1 MFVHKDII
9 IVFIFILLVCLLFIF
24 LFLKD
29 LRSVIKNLQNFSG
42 KPIKSSR
49 LFFFKLYEP
58 IIFNLN
64 SILKTYQDNYRI
76 EQLRVFFFNYFFQNF
91 PDPLLIIDQRLHV
104 IEFNSASEEL
114 LGNIIKNK
122 NIFSVLR
129 IPELG
134 ELIDESQKKR
144 KPIEAEVN
152 LIYPSE
158 RIYKIWISGSRDV
171 GKNKLS
177 FIRLFDTTAEHNLQN
192 LQKDFIANASHEL
205 KTPISVIIGYC
216 ETLLSEKNTKKNIKE
231 SFLKTMGNE
240 AERMSRLVNDL
251 LSLSRIERTEF
262 SPPDEKVNLIDIL
275 KDVQKICKERKLF
288 KKLKCKFFIPRKGI
302 FVIGDESELKQVFF
316 NIIENAITHSH
327 SKKAIE
333 VNIKQT
339 KDLVTLIVEDFGIG
353 VANQNIPLLTKRFY
367 RVNPS
372 RSRDSGNT
380 GLGLSIVK
388 HILNRHNANFQIES
402 EMGKGSKFIVT
413 FDKEDRPSKDF
424 FIFLFFVIFM

>member
-64 SILKTYQDNYRI
+64 SILKKYQDNYRI

-91 PDPLLIIDQRLHV
+91 PDPLLIVDQRLQV
-104 IEFNSASEEL
+104 IEFNSASGQL
-114 LGNIIKNK
+114 LGENIKNK

-129 IPELG
+129 IPELSD
-134 ELIDESQKKR
+134 LIDESQKKK
-144 KPIEAEVN
+144 KPIEKEVD

-413 FDKEDRPSKDF
+413 FDKGRSA
-424 FIFLFFVIFM
+424 L

>member
-114 LGNIIKNK
+114 LGSIIKNK

-413 FDKEDRPSKDF
+413 FDNGRST
-424 FIFLFFVIFM
+424 L

>member
-29 LRSVIKNLQNFSG
+29 LRSVIKNLQSFSG

-114 LGNIIKNK
+114 LGNVIKNK

-413 FDKEDRPSKDF
+413 FDKGRAA
-424 FIFLFFVIFM
+424 L

>member
-64 SILKTYQDNYRI
+64 SILKEYQDNYRI

-262 SPPDEKVNLIDIL
+262 SPPDQKVNLCDIL

-413 FDKEDRPSKDF
+413 FDKGRS
-424 FIFLFFVIFM
+424 IL

>member
-9 IVFIFILLVCLLFIF
+9 IVFIFILLICLLFIF

-29 LRSVIKNLQNFSG
+29 LRNVVSDLQNFSG
-42 KPIKSSR
+42 KPVKSSR
-49 LFFFKLYEP
+49 LFFFKLFEP
-58 IIFNLN
+58 VIFNLN
-64 SILKTYQDNYRI
+64 TILKKYQDNYRI

-114 LGNIIKNK
+114 LGNVIKNK

-339 KDLVTLIVEDFGIG
+339 KNLVTLIVEDFGIG

-413 FDKEDRPSKDF
+413 FDKGRST
-424 FIFLFFVIFM
+424 L

>member
-64 SILKTYQDNYRI
+64 SILKKYQDNYRI

-413 FDKEDRPSKDF
+413 FDRGRST
-424 FIFLFFVIFM
+424 L

>member
-64 SILKTYQDNYRI
+64 SILKKYQDNYRI

-91 PDPLLIIDQRLHV
+91 PDPLLIIDQRLQV
-104 IEFNSASEEL
+104 IEFNSASGQL
-114 LGNIIKNK
+114 LGENIKNK

-129 IPELG
+129 IPELSD
-134 ELIDESQKKR
+134 LIDESQKKK
-144 KPIEAEVN
+144 KPIEKEVD

-413 FDKEDRPSKDF
+413 FDKGRSA
-424 FIFLFFVIFM
+424 L

>member
-64 SILKTYQDNYRI
+64 SILKKYQDNYRI
-76 EQLRVFFFNYFFQNF
+76 EQLRVFFFNYFFQHF
-91 PDPLLIIDQRLHV
+91 PDPLLIIDQRLQV
-104 IEFNSASEEL
+104 IEFNSASGQL
-114 LGNIIKNK
+114 LGENIKNK

-129 IPELG
+129 IPELSD
-134 ELIDESQKKR
+134 LIDESQKKK
-144 KPIEAEVN
+144 KPIEKEVD

-216 ETLLSEKNTKKNIKE
+216 ETLLSEKNTTKNIKE

-413 FDKEDRPSKDF
+413 FDKGRSA
-424 FIFLFFVIFM
+424 L

>member
-114 LGNIIKNK
+114 LGSIIKNK

-413 FDKEDRPSKDF
+413 FDKGRSA
-424 FIFLFFVIFM
+424 L

>member
-58 IIFNLN
+58 VIFNLN
-64 SILKTYQDNYRI
+64 SILKKYQDNYRI

-114 LGNIIKNK
+114 LGNVIKNK

-134 ELIDESQKKR
+134 ELIDESKKKR
-144 KPIEAEVN
+144 KPVEAEVN

-413 FDKEDRPSKDF
+413 FDKGRSA
-424 FIFLFFVIFM
+424 L

>member
-29 LRSVIKNLQNFSG
+29 LRSVIKNLQSFSG

-64 SILKTYQDNYRI
+64 SILKKYQDNYRI

-114 LGNIIKNK
+114 LGSIIKNK

-262 SPPDEKVNLIDIL
+262 SPPEEKVN
-275 KDVQKICKERKLF
+275 
-288 KKLKCKFFIPRKGI
+288 
-302 FVIGDESELKQVFF
+302 
-316 NIIENAITHSH
+316 
-327 SKKAIE
+327 
-333 VNIKQT
+333 
-339 KDLVTLIVEDFGIG
+339 
-353 VANQNIPLLTKRFY
+353 
-367 RVNPS
+367 
-372 RSRDSGNT
+372 
-380 GLGLSIVK
+380 
-388 HILNRHNANFQIES
+388 
-402 EMGKGSKFIVT
+402 
-413 FDKEDRPSKDF
+413 
-424 FIFLFFVIFM
+424 

>member
-64 SILKTYQDNYRI
+64 SILKKYQDNYRI

-144 KPIEAEVN
+144 RPIEAEVN

-262 SPPDEKVNLIDIL
+262 SPPDEKVNLINIL

-413 FDKEDRPSKDF
+413 FDKGRPT
-424 FIFLFFVIFM
+424 L

>member
-64 SILKTYQDNYRI
+64 SILKKYQDNYRI

-144 KPIEAEVN
+144 RPIEAEVN

-216 ETLLSEKNTKKNIKE
+216 ETLLSEKNTKKDIKE

-413 FDKEDRPSKDF
+413 FDKGRST
-424 FIFLFFVIFM
+424 L

>member
-64 SILKTYQDNYRI
+64 SILKKYQDNYRI

-144 KPIEAEVN
+144 KAIEAEVN

-231 SFLKTMGNE
+231 SFLKTIGNE

-413 FDKEDRPSKDF
+413 FDRGRST
-424 FIFLFFVIFM
+424 L

>member
-64 SILKTYQDNYRI
+64 SILKKYQDNYRI

-91 PDPLLIIDQRLHV
+91 PDPLLIIDQRLQV
-104 IEFNSASEEL
+104 IEFNSASGQL
-114 LGNIIKNK
+114 LGENIKNK

-129 IPELG
+129 IPELSD
-134 ELIDESQKKR
+134 LIDESQKKK
-144 KPIEAEVN
+144 KPIEKEVD

-192 LQKDFIANASHEL
+192 LQRDFIANASHEL

-240 AERMSRLVNDL
+240 AERMSRLVNEL

-413 FDKEDRPSKDF
+413 FDKGRSA
-424 FIFLFFVIFM
+424 L

>member
-64 SILKTYQDNYRI
+64 SILKKYQDNYRI

-144 KPIEAEVN
+144 RPVEAEVN

-216 ETLLSEKNTKKNIKE
+216 ETLLSEKNTRKNIKE

-413 FDKEDRPSKDF
+413 FDKGRST
-424 FIFLFFVIFM
+424 L

>member
-64 SILKTYQDNYRI
+64 SILKKYQDNYRI

-152 LIYPSE
+152 LIYPFE

-216 ETLLSEKNTKKNIKE
+216 ETLLSEKNTKKDIKE

-275 KDVQKICKERKLF
+275 KDVKKICSERKLF

-302 FVIGDESELKQVFF
+302 FIIGDESELKQVFF

-413 FDKEDRPSKDF
+413 FDKGKP
-424 FIFLFFVIFM
+424 

>member
-29 LRSVIKNLQNFSG
+29 LRSVIKNLQSFSG

-64 SILKTYQDNYRI
+64 SILKKYQDNYRI

-114 LGNIIKNK
+114 LGSIIKNK

-413 FDKEDRPSKDF
+413 FDKGRST
-424 FIFLFFVIFM
+424 L

>member
-29 LRSVIKNLQNFSG
+29 LRSVIKNLKNFSG

-64 SILKTYQDNYRI
+64 SILKKYQDNYRI
-76 EQLRVFFFNYFFQNF
+76 EQLRVFFFNYFFKHF

-114 LGNIIKNK
+114 LGNVIKNK

-216 ETLLSEKNTKKNIKE
+216 ETLLSEKNTKRKIILLIK
-231 SFLKTMGNE
+231 LY
-240 AERMSRLVNDL
+240 
-251 LSLSRIERTEF
+251 
-262 SPPDEKVNLIDIL
+262 
-275 KDVQKICKERKLF
+275 KL
-288 KKLKCKFFIPRKGI
+288 
-302 FVIGDESELKQVFF
+302 
-316 NIIENAITHSH
+316 
-327 SKKAIE
+327 
-333 VNIKQT
+333 
-339 KDLVTLIVEDFGIG
+339 
-353 VANQNIPLLTKRFY
+353 
-367 RVNPS
+367 
-372 RSRDSGNT
+372 
-380 GLGLSIVK
+380 
-388 HILNRHNANFQIES
+388 
-402 EMGKGSKFIVT
+402 
-413 FDKEDRPSKDF
+413 
-424 FIFLFFVIFM
+424 

>member
-114 LGNIIKNK
+114 LGNVIKNK

-413 FDKEDRPSKDF
+413 FDKGRSA
-424 FIFLFFVIFM
+424 L

>member
-64 SILKTYQDNYRI
+64 SILKKYQDNYRI

-114 LGNIIKNK
+114 LGNLIKNK

-413 FDKEDRPSKDF
+413 FDKGR
-424 FIFLFFVIFM
+424 LTL

>member
-76 EQLRVFFFNYFFQNF
+76 EQLRVFFFDYFFQNF

-413 FDKEDRPSKDF
+413 FDKGRSA
-424 FIFLFFVIFM
+424 L

>member
-64 SILKTYQDNYRI
+64 SILKKYQDNYRI

-114 LGNIIKNK
+114 LGNVIKNK

-134 ELIDESQKKR
+134 ELIDESKKKR
-144 KPIEAEVN
+144 KPVEAEVN

-413 FDKEDRPSKDF
+413 FDRGRST
-424 FIFLFFVIFM
+424 L

>member
-29 LRSVIKNLQNFSG
+29 LRSVIKNLQSFSG

-144 KPIEAEVN
+144 RPIEAEVN

-413 FDKEDRPSKDF
+413 FDKGRST
-424 FIFLFFVIFM
+424 L

>member
-64 SILKTYQDNYRI
+64 SILKKYQDNYRI

-114 LGNIIKNK
+114 LGSIIKNK

-413 FDKEDRPSKDF
+413 FDKGRST
-424 FIFLFFVIFM
+424 L

>member
-114 LGNIIKNK
+114 LGSIIKNK

-402 EMGKGSKFIVT
+402 EIRLS
-413 FDKEDRPSKDF
+413 
-424 FIFLFFVIFM
+424 

>member
-9 IVFIFILLVCLLFIF
+9 IVFIFILLICLLFIF

-29 LRSVIKNLQNFSG
+29 LRNVVSDLQNFSG
-42 KPIKSSR
+42 KPVKSSR
-49 LFFFKLYEP
+49 LFFFKLFEP
-58 IIFNLN
+58 VIFNLN
-64 SILKTYQDNYRI
+64 TILKKYQDNYRI

-114 LGNIIKNK
+114 LGNVIKNK

-144 KPIEAEVN
+144 RPIEAEVN

-288 KKLKCKFFIPRKGI
+288 KKLKCTFFIPRKGI
-302 FVIGDESELKQVFF
+302 FVIGDRTELKQVFF
-316 NIIENAITHSH
+316 NIIENAITHSQ
-327 SKKAIE
+327 SKKP
-333 VNIKQT
+333 IKVSIKNM
-339 KDLVTLIVEDFGIG
+339 KDVANLTVEDFGIG
-353 VANQNIPLLTKRFY
+353 VATQNIPLLTKRFF
-367 RVNPS
+367 RVDPS
-372 RSRDSGNT
+372 RSRKLGNT

-388 HILNRHNANFQIES
+388 HILNRHNASFHVES
-402 EMGKGSKFIVT
+402 EIGKGSKFLVT
-413 FDKEDRPSKDF
+413 FKINNPN
-424 FIFLFFVIFM
+424 LLQ

>member
-114 LGNIIKNK
+114 LGSIIKNK

-144 KPIEAEVN
+144 RPIEAEVN

-413 FDKEDRPSKDF
+413 FDKGRSA
-424 FIFLFFVIFM
+424 L

>member
-64 SILKTYQDNYRI
+64 SILKKYQDNYRI

-144 KPIEAEVN
+144 RPIEAEVN

-275 KDVQKICKERKLF
+275 KEVKKICKERKLF
-288 KKLKCKFFIPRKGI
+288 KKLKCKFFVPRKGI

-413 FDKEDRPSKDF
+413 FDKGRST
-424 FIFLFFVIFM
+424 L

>member
-114 LGNIIKNK
+114 LGSIIKNK

-413 FDKEDRPSKDF
+413 FDKGRST
-424 FIFLFFVIFM
+424 L

>member
-64 SILKTYQDNYRI
+64 SILKKYQDNYRI

-114 LGNIIKNK
+114 LGNVIKNK

-144 KPIEAEVN
+144 RPIEAEVN

-413 FDKEDRPSKDF
+413 FDKGRSA
-424 FIFLFFVIFM
+424 L

>member
-64 SILKTYQDNYRI
+64 SILKKYQDNYRI

-413 FDKEDRPSKDF
+413 FDKGKST
-424 FIFLFFVIFM
+424 L

>member
-64 SILKTYQDNYRI
+64 SILKKYQDNYRI

-134 ELIDESQKKR
+134 ELIDESKKKR
-144 KPIEAEVN
+144 KPVEAEVN

-413 FDKEDRPSKDF
+413 FDKGRST
-424 FIFLFFVIFM
+424 L

>member
-114 LGNIIKNK
+114 LGSIIKNK

-216 ETLLSEKNTKKNIKE
+216 ETLLSEKNTRKNIKE

-288 KKLKCKFFIPRKGI
+288 KKLKCKFFVPRKGI

-413 FDKEDRPSKDF
+413 FDKGRST
-424 FIFLFFVIFM
+424 L

>member
-29 LRSVIKNLQNFSG
+29 LRIVIKNLQNFSG

-114 LGNIIKNK
+114 LGSIIKNK

-339 KDLVTLIVEDFGIG
+339 KNLVTLIVEDFGIG

-413 FDKEDRPSKDF
+413 FDKGRST
-424 FIFLFFVIFM
+424 L

>member
-64 SILKTYQDNYRI
+64 SILKKYQDNYRI

-388 HILNRHNANFQIES
+388 HILNRHNANFLIES

-413 FDKEDRPSKDF
+413 FDKKKPR
-424 FIFLFFVIFM
+424 L

>member
-64 SILKTYQDNYRI
+64 SILKKYQDNYRI

-114 LGNIIKNK
+114 LCNIIKNK

-413 FDKEDRPSKDF
+413 FDKGRSA
-424 FIFLFFVIFM
+424 L

>member
-64 SILKTYQDNYRI
+64 SILKKYQDNYRI

-114 LGNIIKNK
+114 LGDIIKNK

-144 KPIEAEVN
+144 RPIEAEVN

-192 LQKDFIANASHEL
+192 LQKDFITNASHEL

-216 ETLLSEKNTKKNIKE
+216 ETLLSEKNTKKDIKE

-302 FVIGDESELKQVFF
+302 FVIGDQSELKQVFF

-413 FDKEDRPSKDF
+413 FDKGRST
-424 FIFLFFVIFM
+424 L

>member
-64 SILKTYQDNYRI
+64 SILKKYQDNYRI

-333 VNIKQT
+333 VNIKQA

-372 RSRDSGNT
+372 RSRESGNT

-388 HILNRHNANFQIES
+388 HILNRHNANFLIES

-413 FDKEDRPSKDF
+413 FDKKKSS
-424 FIFLFFVIFM
+424 L